1 MDLKTFSQ
9 LGIACFVAASVFV
22 AVRGLDN
29 NCCVA
34 KSKPDAP
41 LQRRKIQD
49 AELDRCLV
57 LGNQAAHDSTCLR
70 IWAEH
75 RRHFLGLDHKALPSL
90 PAPSLLQGR

>member
-1 MDLKTFSQ
+1 MDLKTFSR
-9 LGIACFVAASVFV
+9 LGIACFIAASVFV

-34 KSKPDAP
+34 KSNPDAP
-41 LQRRKIQD
+41 HQGRTIGD
-49 AELDRCLV
+49 AELERCLA

-70 IWAEH
+70 IWAEN
-75 RRHFLGLDHKALPSL
+75 RRRFLGLDHKALPNL

>member
-1 MDLKTFSQ
+1 MDLKTFSR

-34 KSKPDAP
+34 KSNPDAP
-41 LQRRKIQD
+41 LHRRKIQD

-75 RRHFLGLDHKALPSL
+75 RRRFLGLDHKALPSL
-90 PAPSLLQGR
+90 PAHSHLQGR